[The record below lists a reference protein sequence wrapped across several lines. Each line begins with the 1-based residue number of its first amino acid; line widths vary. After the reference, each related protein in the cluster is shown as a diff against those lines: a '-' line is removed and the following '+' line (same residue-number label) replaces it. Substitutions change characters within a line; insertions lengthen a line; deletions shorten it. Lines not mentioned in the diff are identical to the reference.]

1 VERAGIPTAVI
12 TNLVTIAEQVG
23 APRIVVGGGIPYP
36 SGDPTMGPAAERA
49 WRKRLVA
56 RCLEAI
62 ATPVEHPTVFQVG
75 PALIATE
82 AGDS

>member
-1 VERAGIPTAVI
+1 MI
-12 TNLVTIAEQVG
+12 TNLVTIAEMVG

-36 SGDPTMGPAAERA
+36 SGDPTMAAAAERA

-62 ATPVEHPTVFQVG
+62 ATPVDHPTVFEVG
-75 PALIATE
+75 PAPLVTE
-82 AGDS
+82 ASDA